1 MKYTVKIFTEI
12 KSDDYEDCFQVS
24 YPCAYS
30 CEKGVHRLKY
40 TDEEAGLTV
49 VKILPDSRIEIRRKN
64 SFTIILQNKNSFTI
78 ILQNGLTHR
87 VESET
92 PYGSIPMAF
101 SLQKLSNSL
110 SEDGGM
116 LHYISRVEIGGQPQI
131 NQVTM
136 LLIPE
141 ERNDKDND

>member
-64 SFTIILQNKNSFTI
+64 SFTIILQN
-78 ILQNGLTHR
+78 GLTHC

-101 SLQKLSNSL
+101 SLQSISHSL
-110 SEDGGM
+110 CEDGGM
-116 LHYISRVEIGGQPQI
+116 LTYTARVEIGGQPQQ

-141 ERNDKDND
+141 ERNDYTHD

>member
-1 MKYTVKIFTEI
+1 MNYTVKIFTEI
-12 KSDDYEDCFQVS
+12 KADDYEDAFQVS
-24 YPCAYS
+24 YPCGYS
-30 CEKGVHRLKY
+30 FENGVHRLKY
-40 TDEEAGLTV
+40 TDEEAGFTV
-49 VKILPDSRIEIRRKN
+49 VNIVPDGRIEIRR
-64 SFTIILQNKNSFTI
+64 KNSFTI